1 MITTEAAILVELAQ
15 PLVVDT
21 LELPPLQPGQV
32 LVDLA
37 YSGVCHTQLL
47 EVRGHRGP
55 DRFLPHLLGHEGSG
69 RVRSIGEG
77 VTKVKPGDAV
87 IVSWMKGSG
96 AERLGTRYS
105 WSGRAVNAGPV
116 TTFGR
121 ASVVS
126 ENRLTPLPDGVGL
139 REAALLGCAVATGL
153 GAVINVGQ
161 VRPGQSV
168 VVFGAGG
175 IGLSAI
181 GGAALAGA
189 TLIVAV
195 DVQPSKLDFARAMGA
210 TDTIQP
216 TSEGALQALREL
228 LPGGFDVAIE
238 ASGRPKVMAEALTS
252 VRAQGGVAVIVGNAR
267 HGETL
272 ELDPRELNQG
282 KRLLGTWGGD
292 NVPDRD
298 FPRYARMIATGRL
311 KLDALLGQNY
321 PLGEVNAALAD
332 LEGGQVARPM
342 IDLAA

>member
-1 MITTEAAILVELAQ
+1 
-15 PLVVDT
+15 
-21 LELPPLQPGQV
+21 
-32 LVDLA
+32 
-37 YSGVCHTQLL
+37 
-47 EVRGHRGP
+47 
-55 DRFLPHLLGHEGSG
+55 
-69 RVRSIGEG
+69 
-77 VTKVKPGDAV
+77 
-87 IVSWMKGSG
+87 
-96 AERLGTRYS
+96 
-105 WSGRAVNAGPV
+105 
-116 TTFGR
+116 
-121 ASVVS
+121 
-126 ENRLTPLPDGVGL
+126 
-139 REAALLGCAVATGL
+139 
-153 GAVINVGQ
+153 
-161 VRPGQSV
+161 
-168 VVFGAGG
+168 
-175 IGLSAI
+175 
-181 GGAALAGA
+181 
-189 TLIVAV
+189 
-195 DVQPSKLDFARAMGA
+195 MGA

-252 VRAQGGVAVIVGNAR
+252 VRAQGGAAVIVGNAR

>member
-1 MITTEAAILVELAQ
+1 VSTTEAAILVQLGQ

-21 LELPPLQPGQV
+21 LEMPPLQPGQV

-47 EVRGHRGP
+47 EVRGYRGP

-69 RVRSIGEG
+69 RVRAAGAG
-77 VTKVKPGDAV
+77 VVKVKPGDAV
-87 IVSWMKGSG
+87 IVSWIKGSG
-96 AERLGTRYS
+96 AEFLGTCYT

-126 ENRLTPLPDGVGL
+126 ENRLTPLPDGVGM
-139 REAALLGCAVATGL
+139 RQAALLGCAVATGL
-153 GAVINVGQ
+153 GAVINVAQ

-189 TLIVAV
+189 TPIVAV
-195 DVQPSKLDFARAMGA
+195 DIQSSKLAFAREMGA
-210 TDTIQP
+210 TETIQP

-238 ASGRPKVMAEALTS
+238 ASGRPAVMAEALAS
-252 VRAQGGVAVIVGNAR
+252 VRAQGGTAVIVGNAR

-298 FPRYARMIATGRL
+298 FPRYARLVAAGRL
-311 KLDALLGQNY
+311 NLEPLMGQNY
-321 PLGEVNAALAD
+321 PLGQVNAALAD
-332 LEGGQVARPM
+332 LESGQVARPM